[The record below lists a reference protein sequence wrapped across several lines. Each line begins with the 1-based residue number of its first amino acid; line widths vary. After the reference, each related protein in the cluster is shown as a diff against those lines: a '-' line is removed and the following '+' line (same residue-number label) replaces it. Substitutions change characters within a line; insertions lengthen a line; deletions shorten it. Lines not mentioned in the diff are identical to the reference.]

1 MFVNLVRLPRFLG
14 WPNWSCFPILPCLSF
29 WPGLPGLPVWPSMP
43 GWSVLE
49 TMPGLPIWPCLPD
62 WPVSPVDQVCQFGQV
77 DQHVFQDDRICQVCQ
92 VGQAVRF
99 ARLAKLPGLPDWLAL
114 LVWPICQVGR
124 VCQACQV
131 CQISQIS
138 QGARLGQARFWFYA
152 ENYRN
157 DHQQLSNKNTLQC
170 YRRPKTREPSVG
182 IFYILGW
189 LSVPPRR
196 ALFEQGSIW
205 RLNYLHTFF
214 SKCISVHVR

>member
-1 MFVNLVRLPRFLG
+1 MFVILTWFARFASLTKYARLICFRNYARFANLTMFARLTSFASWSSLSIWPSWPTLPGFPG
-14 WPNWSCFPILPCLSF
+14 WPNLS
-29 WPGLPGLPVWPSMP
+29 G
-43 GWSVLE
+43 
-49 TMPGLPIWPCLPD
+49 
-62 WPVSPVDQVCQFGQV
+62 
-77 DQHVFQDDRICQVCQ
+77 
-92 VGQAVRF
+92 
-99 ARLAKLPGLPDWLAL
+99 LPGLPDWLAL

-131 CQISQIS
+131 CQIS